1 MKLTFD
7 NFETPLGDMTAAC
20 TETGAI
26 CLLDFTDCQDRWQGI
41 LQRRFGSYGYVSQNN
56 PQGIRDR
63 MTEYFTGSDPRT
75 AFDGVQIDTDGTPFQ
90 RTVWQALQDIPY
102 GETISYSELANRAAS
117 PKAVRAVGTANG
129 RNPVA
134 IIVPCHRVIAR
145 DGSLAGYAGGVT
157 RKQKLLTL
165 EGAL

>member
-1 MKLTFD
+1 MNLTFD
-7 NFETPLGDMTAAC
+7 SFETPLGEMTAAG
-20 TETGAI
+20 TEAGAL
-26 CLLDFTDCQDRWQGI
+26 CLLDFSDCRDRWQGI
-41 LQRRFGSYGYVSQNN
+41 LQRRFGSYEHVNQNN

-75 AFDGVQIDTDGTPFQ
+75 AFDGVRIDIDGTPFQ
-90 RTVWQALQDIPY
+90 RTVWKALQGIPY

-117 PKAVRAVGTANG
+117 PKAVRAVGSANG

-134 IIVPCHRVIAR
+134 IIIPCHRVIAR

-157 RKQKLLTL
+157 RKRKLLAL